1 MSYSEHLATSVS
13 IPRRALMR
21 NLMQRDE
28 TDEVKV
34 LIGVRRCGKST
45 LMRQYAKRLADDGMP
60 ATNMFFKRFDDFDIP
75 LDYDASD
82 LYEELQQAIA
92 QSDAAKPFYVFLDEI
107 QDVPQWERVV
117 RRLHTRGNTHVT
129 ITGSNA
135 RLLSGD
141 LATYLAGRYMEI
153 PVYPLSFSEYMEYR
167 QLLGDTGISTDDL
180 LADYMRFGGMPGL
193 LKYGLPTEENAR
205 QFLEDVYR
213 SIVVKDVAERSGIR
227 DIAALS
233 KVSRYLFAT
242 SGNLFSV
249 RNVANTLKSAG
260 LGIAPKTVDA
270 QVDALER
277 AFVIYRAEQTGLSGK
292 QILRPTNKYYP
303 VDNGFRNLANGF
315 TSKDFG
321 AQLEGVVYMELRR
334 RGYMVRVGAVTGGE
348 IDFVASR
355 GSDRRYVQVTATM
368 LDESVRERELASL
381 RALSDAFPRYVITL
395 DPFSAGTTEDGI
407 RIVRAT
413 DWLADE

>member
-1 MSYSEHLATSVS
+1 
-13 IPRRALMR
+13 
-21 NLMQRDE
+21 
-28 TDEVKV
+28 
-34 LIGVRRCGKST
+34 
-45 LMRQYAKRLADDGMP
+45 
-60 ATNMFFKRFDDFDIP
+60 
-75 LDYDASD
+75 
-82 LYEELQQAIA
+82 
-92 QSDAAKPFYVFLDEI
+92 
-107 QDVPQWERVV
+107 
-117 RRLHTRGNTHVT
+117 
-129 ITGSNA
+129 
-135 RLLSGD
+135 
-141 LATYLAGRYMEI
+141 
-153 PVYPLSFSEYMEYR
+153 
-167 QLLGDTGISTDDL
+167 
-180 LADYMRFGGMPGL
+180 
-193 LKYGLPTEENAR
+193 
-205 QFLEDVYR
+205 
-213 SIVVKDVAERSGIR
+213 VAERSGIR

>member
-1 MSYSEHLATSVS
+1 
-13 IPRRALMR
+13 
-21 NLMQRDE
+21 
-28 TDEVKV
+28 
-34 LIGVRRCGKST
+34 
-45 LMRQYAKRLADDGMP
+45 
-60 ATNMFFKRFDDFDIP
+60 MFFKRFDDFDIP
-75 LDYDASD
+75 LDYDAAD

-117 RRLHTRGNTHVT
+117 RRLHTRSNTHVT

-141 LATYLAGRYMEI
+141 LATYLAGRYVEI

-355 GSDRRYVQVTATM
+355 GSDRRYIQVTATM